1 MLTNTQGNQKWNVQ
15 MAKSGTRFKAGEKF
29 YSHSKKT
36 NYELQKELGHG
47 GQGSVWRANN
57 DENEQVAIKI
67 SRFGNSTSG
76 QEAKARFNQ
85 EVKTLLS
92 LSGCQ
97 GIVDVLDYS
106 QPDDEVLWYTMPIGI
121 PSETMR
127 NFSIHRKVEC
137 LIQLA
142 KTLSF
147 LHSKGYCH
155 RDLKPENLLFFGDTI
170 TICDFGLV
178 RNNSDSCQLTL
189 SHEKIG
195 NKYFSAPEM
204 SRPNDLESND
214 QTPADVYSFGKL
226 VWYFLSGGYF
236 SYENTARKRAKLSFP
251 YLYPFF
257 FEPIIELAERTI
269 IDIPSKRIK
278 IKDCLKYLTDFLT
291 IIEDMDSGL
300 IRKYKTVYC
309 LHETEEDC
317 HFDYRGIS
325 TVSEIASQLN
335 RLADCFCF
343 DSNYFFHSKVFSEC
357 TFRND
362 INGIVFATGNNGIE
376 EHCLCFPCRMD
387 YGITEKEIKA
397 IHMEFIKKDNLP
409 DSILNEFPTTPNIF
423 DLGSHSYIVNKTFAV
438 DLVPRMN

>member
-1 MLTNTQGNQKWNVQ
+1 

-57 DENEQVAIKI
+57 DDNEQVAIKI
-67 SRFGNSTSG
+67 SRFSNSTSE
-76 QEAKARFNQ
+76 QEAKDRFIK
-85 EVKTLLS
+85 EVETLSLLS
-92 LSGCQ
+92 GNL
-97 GIVDVLDYS
+97 GIVKILDNS
-106 QPDDEVLWYTMPIGI
+106 KFNEEVLWYTMPIG
-121 PSETMR
+121 ETCEQKMKS
-127 NFSIHRKVEC
+127 FSTNKKVEC

-142 KTLSF
+142 RTLSS

-189 SHEKIG
+189 SNEKIG

-226 VWYFLSGGYF
+226 VWYFLSGDYY

-251 YLYPFF
+251 DLYPFF

-291 IIEDMDSGL
+291 MIEGMDSGL
-300 IRKYKTVYC
+300 IRKYETVFC
-309 LHETEEDC
+309 LHQAEEDC

-335 RLADCFCF
+335 RFADCFCF
-343 DSNYFFHSKVFSEC
+343 DSNNFFHSRVFSEC

-387 YGITEKEIKA
+387 YGTTENENKA
-397 IHMEFIKKDNLP
+397 IHVEFIKKDNLP
-409 DSILNEFPTTPNIF
+409 DSILNEFSVTPNF
-423 DLGSHSYIVNKTFAV
+423 FELGSHSYIVNQTFSV
-438 DLVPRMN
+438 DLVPRRD